1 MQQPH
6 RLLQVINN
14 NPYFKRIGTI
24 AFLIGILVL
33 AFCIRLQGRERIPDG
48 QFTSNDAYLYYWQAQ
63 TISKQGYLP
72 AVDEHRWLPNGRDNR
87 QLLSLYSYVLAYT
100 HKAITIFFYDLSLY
114 QVCLY
119 LPTIA
124 FVAGLGILTVFLI
137 KTYDFG
143 FAIIVAILLATL
155 PGTIDRSTI
164 GFSDRDAW
172 CWMIGILAITTY
184 LYKEHIQHGKRRWI
198 ATAISGITIF
208 LGGLSWEGFGF
219 FLLIIMSVELWKFC
233 TSEVEDN
240 LKEYILWTL
249 MFVPWLYLISLAYR
263 GGYGFST
270 HVGPLMLV
278 PPLVILAL
286 KSIKYLCLRFVT
298 ELRPHSRK
306 FTWGLTLI
314 SISIGVI
321 YILLQY
327 KTFAMTAFPFREN
340 RLMQIIGELADPDLR
355 YWVGRYGGVFV
366 LGSIGFITAFLQHWK
381 WNAFT
386 LAFAFLLLSATV
398 FLQHP
403 IIHWIGPYWANLL
416 FVASL
421 PLTAIGLSIA
431 ATRKQTSKN
440 EFVLLATLV
449 WFILWVSL
457 SRSGKR
463 YDFFIGVPLAIGT
476 AFLIRQI
483 TESFKVNLNFRGR
496 TLHPKLITTLS
507 TTAML
512 TLLLFWNP
520 VGGHATR
527 ALHVATEQKLYP
539 ENDNIMQAFKWIKTQ
554 LPSDKTVMA
563 AHWEYGTQLNV
574 HSNVKTI
581 TDPDHSLPHWVHL
594 YYRHLYCAQ
603 SETEAL
609 YFLKTHNATHLM
621 LTSTDII
628 AVAGK
633 SSYVGSDLSFDRHFN
648 LHPLLYLPTAPGTQY
663 SLAPQIRPTP
673 GTFTPKT
680 ALTAIQI
687 KGASLEN
694 LTVTAHFK
702 TKETAQIPYIAFHG
716 SKRIPSSQLA
726 DTKKGG
732 LLLTFDTKK
741 VLRNAFYV
749 REIGW
754 NSLAF
759 KLFIRGEH
767 SEAFENIHTVKTKG
781 KDIPPDV
788 QIWKINYPKNIK
800 PHPKYLSTE

>member
-1 MQQPH
+1 MQLIL
-6 RLLQVINN
+6 RLWKSISSNY
-14 NPYFKRIGTI
+14 YFKHISLI
-24 AFLIGILVL
+24 AFLVGILVL

-63 TISKQGYLP
+63 KISEHGYLP
-72 AVDEHRWLPNGRDNR
+72 SVDEHRWIPNGRDNR

-100 HKAITIFFYDLSLY
+100 HKVITIFFYDFSLY

-119 LPTIA
+119 LPIIV
-124 FVAGLGILTVFLI
+124 FVTGLGILTVFLI

-184 LYKEHIQHGKRRWI
+184 FWKEQMQHGKRRWI
-198 ATAISGITIF
+198 ATAITGGIVF

-219 FLLIIMSVELWKFC
+219 FLIVIMSVELWKFC
-233 TSEVEDN
+233 TTDAEDN
-240 LKEYILWTL
+240 IKEYILWIL
-249 MFVPWLYLISLAYR
+249 MFVPWLYLISPAYQ

-278 PPLVILAL
+278 PPLGILAL
-286 KSIKYLCLRFVT
+286 KSIKYLCLRFVV

-321 YILLQY
+321 YILSQY
-327 KTFAMTAFPFREN
+327 KTFALTAFPFKEN

-355 YWVGRYGGVFV
+355 YWVGRYGSIFV
-366 LGSIGFITAFLQHWK
+366 LGSIGVVAASLQHWK

-386 LAFAFLLLSATV
+386 LTFGFLLLSATV
-398 FLQHP
+398 FLHHP
-403 IIHWIGPYWANLL
+403 ITHWIGAYWSNLL

-463 YDFFIGVPLAIGT
+463 YDFFIGVPLAMGT
-476 AFLIRQI
+476 AFLIRHI
-483 TESFKVNLNFRGR
+483 TASLNIDLKFWGR
-496 TLHPKLITTLS
+496 TLHPKLITILS
-507 TTAML
+507 TIAML

-527 ALHVATEQKLYP
+527 ALHIATKQKLYP

-554 LPSDKTVMA
+554 LPSDKTIMA

-574 HSNVKTI
+574 HSNAKTI
-581 TDPDHSLPHWVHL
+581 TDPDHYLPHWVHL
-594 YYRHLYCAQ
+594 YYRHVYCAQ

-628 AVAGK
+628 SSAGK
-633 SSYVGSDLSFDRHFN
+633 SSFVGSDLSYDRHFN
-648 LHPLLYLPTAPGTQY
+648 LHTLLYLPTSPGIQY
-663 SLAPQIRPTP
+663 SLAPQIRSRS
-673 GTFTPKT
+673 GAFTPKT
-680 ALTAIQI
+680 ELIVIQI

-694 LTVTAHFK
+694 LSVTAHFK
-702 TKETAQIPYIAFHG
+702 REETAQIPYIAFHG
-716 SKRIPSSQLA
+716 SKRILSSQLA
-726 DTKKGG
+726 NAKKGG

-749 REIGW
+749 PEIGW

-767 SEAFENIHTVKTKG
+767 SDAFENIHTVKTKG
-781 KDIPPDV
+781 TDIPPDV

-800 PHPKYLSTE
+800 PHPKYLATE